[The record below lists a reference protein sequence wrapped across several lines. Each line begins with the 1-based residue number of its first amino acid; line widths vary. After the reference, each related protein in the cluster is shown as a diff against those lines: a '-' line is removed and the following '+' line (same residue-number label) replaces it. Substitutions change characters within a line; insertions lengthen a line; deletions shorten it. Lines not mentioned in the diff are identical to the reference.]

1 MYVPVNILK
10 ESYTNHS
17 IEHHR
22 EQEYLKQIVEQIS
35 QLYTFVFII
44 MSVSKY
50 KYVVKFTILH
60 PPCAVFPFA

>member
-50 KYVVKFTILH
+50 TST
-60 PPCAVFPFA
+60 